1 MNYWNT
7 NRITLSKIFSQH
19 GKWLYLLLMRIN
31 RYRSTL
37 EGVHYSLKR
46 GNYTRNS
53 KRMLTGLLWRVKQHD
68 ILFAD
73 IDYKN
78 CCFTIYFSDKNVV

>member
-1 MNYWNT
+1 MA
-7 NRITLSKIFSQH
+7 RIVIVLQYVGLEASDKH
-19 GKWLYLLLMRIN
+19 
-31 RYRSTL
+31 RS
-37 EGVHYSLKR
+37 ECPVFVFFAEK

-53 KRMLTGLLWRVKQHD
+53 KITLTGLIRLIKPYN

-78 CCFTIYFSDKNVV
+78 CCSNMYFPDMIEV

>member
-1 MNYWNT
+1 MARNVIDLQYVG
-7 NRITLSKIFSQH
+7 LEVSDKH
-19 GKWLYLLLMRIN
+19 
-31 RYRSTL
+31 RS
-37 EGVHYSLKR
+37 ECPVFVFFAEK

-53 KRMLTGLLWRVKQHD
+53 KITLTGLIRLIKPYN

>member
-1 MNYWNT
+1 
-7 NRITLSKIFSQH
+7 
-19 GKWLYLLLMRIN
+19 MRIN

-46 GNYTRNS
+46 GNYTRNR
-53 KRMLTGLLWRVKQHD
+53 KIPLTGLIWLIKPYN